1 MDKYKDLMII
11 SILFFFL
18 LMMSIWINPRFDILT
33 LCLSLVLSILLFIS
47 LKKIR
52 DSRLSTL
59 NSKIDE
65 MIETLHMVDERV
77 EEVLYGDDIFGRLKD
92 EIIKNLVEKRE
103 IASQAE
109 DKRKNLKTYLEDIT
123 HQIKTPLTGIL
134 LMLDL
139 IEEEPENK
147 AKYIQIMRKDID
159 RLYSLADILLKMSFL
174 DAGVMDLKKES
185 FSAKNMLLDV
195 EISLESYFSKDKMN
209 IEIVGDDFNLIGDR
223 EWTLEAVINLVKNA
237 IEASNGGKVQIELKK
252 TKIFQSILVRDF
264 SEGIP
269 DSKLGKI
276 YQRFYKADSKSKGFG
291 IGLPMVKSI
300 MDRQG
305 GEVLYTRTNDSNYF
319 ELRFYR

>member
-139 IEEEPENK
+139 IEEDPENK

-291 IGLPMVKSI
+291 IGLPVVKSI

>member
-139 IEEEPENK
+139 IEEDPENK

-291 IGLPMVKSI
+291 IGIPMVKSI

>member
-139 IEEEPENK
+139 IEEDPENK

-252 TKIFQSILVRDF
+252 NKIFQSILVRDF

>member
-1 MDKYKDLMII
+1 
-11 SILFFFL
+11 
-18 LMMSIWINPRFDILT
+18 
-33 LCLSLVLSILLFIS
+33 
-47 LKKIR
+47 
-52 DSRLSTL
+52 
-59 NSKIDE
+59 

-139 IEEEPENK
+139 IEEDPENK

>member
-1 MDKYKDLMII
+1 MEKYKDLMII
-11 SILFFFL
+11 SILFLFL
-18 LMMSIWINPRFDILT
+18 LMLSIRINPRFDILT
-33 LCLSLVLSILLFIS
+33 LCLSLTLSILLFIS
-47 LKKIR
+47 LKRIR

-59 NSKIDE
+59 NNKIDE
-65 MIETLHMVDERV
+65 MIETLHMADERA
-77 EEVLYGDDIFGRLKD
+77 EEVLYGNDIFGRLKD

-109 DKRKNLKTYLEDIT
+109 DNRKNLKTYLEDIA

-139 IEEEPENK
+139 IEEDPENK

-159 RLYSLADILLKMSFL
+159 RLHSLADILLKMSFL

-185 FSAKNMLLDV
+185 FSAKNMLFDV

-209 IEIVGDDFNLIGDR
+209 IEIIGDDFNLIGDR

-237 IEASNGGKVQIELKK
+237 IEASNGGKVQIELNEN
-252 TKIFQSILVRDF
+252 KIFQSILVRDF

-269 DSKLGKI
+269 DSKLEKI
-276 YQRFYKADSKSKGFG
+276 YQRFYKADPKSKGFG

-305 GEVLYTRTNDSNYF
+305 GEVLYTRTSDSNYF

>member
-33 LCLSLVLSILLFIS
+33 LCLSLILSILLFIS

-139 IEEEPENK
+139 IEEDPENK

>member
-1 MDKYKDLMII
+1 
-11 SILFFFL
+11 
-18 LMMSIWINPRFDILT
+18 MMSIWINPRFDILT

-139 IEEEPENK
+139 IEEDPENK

>member
-139 IEEEPENK
+139 IEEDPENK

-223 EWTLEAVINLVKNA
+223 GWTLEAVINLVKNA